1 MLISGQKALKE
12 RVSKIEKLLQ
22 DNDSKDN
29 QVEKTK
35 KFIEIFTHELISK
48 TNIYT
53 VYCKFTLTILI
64 IKLLRK
70 LFQRLQNPPK
80 YVNISDIRRNERND

>member
-35 KFIEIFTHELISK
+35 EFIEVFTCELILK
-48 TNIYT
+48 TNIY
-53 VYCKFTLTILI
+53 ILQI
-64 IKLLRK
+64 YT
-70 LFQRLQNPPK
+70 N
-80 YVNISDIRRNERND
+80 YSNY

>member
-1 MLISGQKALKE
+1 LLISGQKALKE

-35 KFIEIFTHELISK
+35 EFIEVFTCELISK
-48 TNIYT
+48 TNIY
-53 VYCKFTLTILI
+53 ILQI
-64 IKLLRK
+64 YA
-70 LFQRLQNPPK
+70 N
-80 YVNISDIRRNERND
+80 YSNY

>member
-1 MLISGQKALKE
+1 LINQNTSIITKLDSLISGQKALKE

-35 KFIEIFTHELISK
+35 EFIEVFTCELISK
-48 TNIYT
+48 TNIY
-53 VYCKFTLTILI
+53 ILQI
-64 IKLLRK
+64 YANYSN
-70 LFQRLQNPPK
+70 F
-80 YVNISDIRRNERND
+80 

>member
-35 KFIEIFTHELISK
+35 EFIEVFIRELILK
-48 TNIYT
+48 TNIY
-53 VYCKFTLTILI
+53 ILQI
-64 IKLLRK
+64 YA
-70 LFQRLQNPPK
+70 N
-80 YVNISDIRRNERND
+80 YSNY